1 MVAQRCASARPLLF
15 VRVLLSVCLRSH
27 VHAQLPSRRFYKKSC
42 VPIAPLALPHA
53 QCTQRTSAG
62 RFVGLDAAPLLIFG
76 LVLALAGSLT
86 THAAAAVYI
95 DDGARARPF
104 GCALLI
110 AGGLNNR
117 GAYSTLPALLINFAY
132 LVGLTLTRAD
142 NDNAAAYFITI
153 FTR

>member
-15 VRVLLSVCLRSH
+15 VRVLLSLCLRSH
-27 VHAQLPSRRFYKKSC
+27 AHAQLPSRRFYKNSC

-76 LVLALAGSLT
+76 LALALAGSLT
-86 THAAAAVYI
+86 THATAAVYI
-95 DDGARARPF
+95 DDGARVRPF

-117 GAYSTLPALLINFAY
+117 SAYSTLLALLINFAY
-132 LVGLTLTRAD
+132 LVVTTLTRA
-142 NDNAAAYFITI
+142 
-153 FTR
+153 

>member
-15 VRVLLSVCLRSH
+15 VRVLLSLCLRSH
-27 VHAQLPSRRFYKKSC
+27 VHAQLPSRRFYKNSC

-76 LVLALAGSLT
+76 LALALAGSLT
-86 THAAAAVYI
+86 THATAAVYI
-95 DDGARARPF
+95 DDGARVRPF

-117 GAYSTLPALLINFAY
+117 SAYPLVTYVPYRVRKDFREKRFGRNCSLRLGAGTA
-132 LVGLTLTRAD
+132 
-142 NDNAAAYFITI
+142 
-153 FTR
+153 